1 MKLNYF
7 EFLVSESNDINFDPD
22 TGAHK
27 AFFPSLVPLFRVR
40 MALMR
45 WLPMYQLRS
54 LDLKISFV
62 ISALE
67 TMMLREELG
76 DHLFFTFFMIATVVA
91 LLAFS
96 IGPMSCKWPQ
106 PRVLVE
112 SFGLSWTGRSVTSDE
127 ASKWLGELLKLC
139 SSEEDV
145 FTWSQSHDS
154 CGCE

>member
-1 MKLNYF
+1 M
-7 EFLVSESNDINFDPD
+7 VDD
-22 TGAHK
+22 TK
-27 AFFPSLVPLFRVR
+27 
-40 MALMR
+40 
-45 WLPMYQLRS
+45 
-54 LDLKISFV
+54 
-62 ISALE
+62 SALE
-67 TMMLREELG
+67 TMKLREELG

-139 SSEEDV
+139 SSELEKV
-145 FTWSQSHDS
+145 SSHS
-154 CGCE
+154 LKAATLSWMAKA